1 VIACRFLAALI
12 LPPGLCG
19 CAVGPDFVPP
29 DYAAPATFEVRAE
42 ALIIAEPEVEWWA
55 SLGDASL
62 DRLIANAVTA
72 NHDLRIAASNVL
84 LARSLLGEGRF
95 DRWPTVTASGSVV
108 RQEQSEAT
116 SAPGFSKAVTVWD
129 GGFDAIWEL
138 DFFGRVRRSIEALS
152 AEYNTAV
159 ADRRNAFVIVTAEV
173 ARNYIEL
180 RGAQYRLGVAQQ
192 NARNQEQTFQLTRAL
207 LDGGRG
213 TKLDI
218 ARAQSQLESTL
229 ASIPPLE
236 AAVSR
241 TIHRLAVL
249 TGQPPGALYDKLEA
263 PKPLPLLPQLV
274 AIGDP
279 ATLLRRRPDVAAAE
293 FQLAAA
299 TARIGV
305 AIADLFPRVIVLGSA
320 GYTALDDSDLG
331 TSTAERFSVGP
342 SLSWAAFDLGRVRA
356 RVSAAEAATEA
367 SLANYERTVLLA
379 LEETENA
386 LIDFTKSR
394 QRLERLR
401 VSTTASETAA
411 ELARLRYRNGADS
424 FLTVLDAE
432 RRVLELQD
440 QLASGETNTVRNFIA
455 VYKALGGAWQYQP
468 E

>member
-1 VIACRFLAALI
+1 VIGCRFAAAVTL
-12 LPPGLCG
+12 LPGLCG

-29 DYAAPATFEVRAE
+29 DYAAPSTFEVQAD

-55 SLGDASL
+55 SLDDPEL
-62 DRLIANAVTA
+62 DRLIGSAVAA

-84 LARSLLGEGRF
+84 LSRALLGEGRF
-95 DRWPTVTASGSVV
+95 DRWPTVSASASVI
-108 RQEQSEAT
+108 RQQQSQVT
-116 SAPGFSKAVTVWD
+116 SAGFAQPVTVWD
-129 GGFDAIWEL
+129 GGFDALWEL
-138 DFFGRVRRSIEALS
+138 DFFGRVRRSVEALS
-152 AEYNTAV
+152 ADYNAAV
-159 ADRRNAFVIVTAEV
+159 ADQRSAFVIVTAEV
-173 ARNYIEL
+173 ARNYIAL
-180 RGAQYRLGVAQQ
+180 RGAQYRLRVAQQ
-192 NARNQEQTFQLTRAL
+192 NARNQGQTFQLTQAL
-207 LDGGRG
+207 LEGGRG
-213 TKLDI
+213 TNLDI
-218 ARAQSQLESTL
+218 ARAQSQLESTR

-241 TIHRLAVL
+241 AIHRLAVL
-249 TGQPPGALYDKLEA
+249 TGLPPGALYDELEV
-263 PKPLPLLPQLV
+263 PQPLPVLPQSV

-279 ATLLRRRPDVAAAE
+279 AALLRRRPDVAAAE

-305 AIADLFPRVIVLGSA
+305 ATADLFPRVTVLGSV
-320 GYTALDDSDLG
+320 GYTALDESDFG
-331 TSTAERFSVGP
+331 RSTTERFSVGP
-342 SLSWAAFDLGRVRA
+342 FLSWAAFDLGRVRA
-356 RVSAAEAATEA
+356 RISAEEAATEA
-367 SLANYERTVLLA
+367 NLANYERTVLLA

-386 LIDFTKSR
+386 LINFATSR

-440 QLASGETNTVRNFIA
+440 QLAAGETDTAQNLVA
-455 VYKALGGAWQYQP
+455 VYKALGGAWQYQA